1 MDLGRAANRF
11 TNSPILAWD
20 LTTED
25 WEPTGCNGALQ
36 VFDRFVTE
44 RTFGQKKRIML
55 VGRDD
60 KLPDDMSVI
69 LLEGS
74 EEAFMVEKFNEDVR
88 HGRLYSYIYLLH
100 EAPFLANICKSTS
113 TTNAAGVKISD
124 GELVMQRNWVDID
137 RFTGAP
143 SKTFEETEYT
153 VTTMTFPR
161 GAIVDTDS
169 YIKLDNGER
178 YNVDEIYT
186 SLDLIGARGKRI
198 GF

>member
-1 MDLGRAANRF
+1 MDLGRASNRF
-11 TNSPILAWD
+11 TNSPILVWD
-20 LTTED
+20 LISGD
-25 WEPTGCNGALQ
+25 WVETGCGGALQ

-60 KLPDDMSVI
+60 KLPLDNAVI
-69 LLEGS
+69 RLEGS
-74 EEAFMVEKFNEDVR
+74 EESFMVEKFNEDVR

-100 EAPFLANICKSTS
+100 EAPFLCDICK
-113 TTNAAGVKISD
+113 TTTEENAAGVKLST
-124 GELVMQRNWVDID
+124 GELVVQQNWVDID

-161 GAIVDTDS
+161 GALVDTDS
-169 YIKLDNGER
+169 YLKLENGDR

-198 GF
+198 GN